1 MDLGGKNITPHS
13 IRHSTATH
21 LLESGADV
29 RYVQELLG
37 HEDIKTTVRYTHL
50 MMDNLKRVYRT
61 YHPRE
66 NMYSDEID
74 GKYLEDI
81 SALKAEIIRARGR
94 NSGRSG

>member
-1 MDLGGKNITPHS
+1 
-13 IRHSTATH
+13 
-21 LLESGADV
+21 
-29 RYVQELLG
+29 
-37 HEDIKTTVRYTHL
+37 